1 MTVADDKIVSGPAAS
16 GPHGGSSASGPSWR
30 EADRLAA
37 LQAYGI
43 LDTPREKEFDEIA
56 ALAAAVCET
65 PIAVVNLV
73 TDTRM
78 FLKAEVGLGVR
89 ETSTDNAFCAVNIL
103 RGDFMTVPD
112 ATLDPRFNKNPL
124 VSGEPHLRFYAGA
137 VIRTESGLPLGTVSV
152 IDTRVRAL
160 SPAQEQTLR
169 VLAHQVMTQ
178 LDLRRSVRLQAERA
192 LVHKASEERARLA
205 QEAGR
210 IGTFEVHIATGHM
223 IVSDEMCR
231 VFGLPERPTYHA
243 ADFEALV
250 LKDDRD
256 IASSDETRRAGVA
269 PLDVSYRVRRAD
281 DGRIRWV
288 TRRSQIMMGA
298 DGKPERMFGAV
309 YDSTDMRAGQALVG
323 SLLQAG
329 DAFRQAH
336 TSAEVV
342 AIAGDVLGR
351 VLQVDRAGYARI
363 DLDAQRFDVEADWS
377 GEGVT
382 SVAGA
387 HAFSAYGATA
397 RRLMSG
403 EGIVVPDLA
412 EADWLAEEAAAHAA
426 TGTRALLIF
435 PVMVGGRLVGSLFA
449 NDAKVRQWTQG
460 EIAFIRSLADR
471 THQAIARVDA
481 EEQQK
486 LLNHE
491 LSHRLKNTL
500 AVVQAIADQTIRH
513 SADADAMAAF
523 RERLRALGTAH
534 DVLMNQS
541 WSSARMQVLAEE
553 ALALHAEGARTR
565 ISGPHVQLGPR
576 AALALSLLLH
586 ELATNAV
593 KYGALSTSEGVI
605 DLDWTI
611 DPTGLDPTLH
621 VKWQESGGPAVA
633 SPARRGFGSRLIGMG
648 LGSGTSDVEFAP
660 GGLIARF
667 TAPMR
672 TLIALD

>member
-1 MTVADDKIVSGPAAS
+1 LTVADHKPAS
-16 GPHGGSSASGPSWR
+16 GAPASGPSWR
-30 EADRLAA
+30 EDDRLAA

-43 LDTPREKEFDEIA
+43 LDTPREKDFDDIA

-65 PIAVVNLV
+65 PIAVVNLIG
-73 TDTRM
+73 DKRQ
-78 FLKAEVGLGVR
+78 FFKAEVGLGVR
-89 ETSTDNAFCAVNIL
+89 ETPIDSSFCAKAIL
-103 RGDFMTVPD
+103 EDDFLLVPD
-112 ATLDPRFNKNPL
+112 ATADKRFDCNPL
-124 VSGEPHLRFYAGA
+124 VTGEPGLRFYAGA
-137 VIRTESGLPLGTVSV
+137 LLKTADNLPIGTVCVLDYQSR
-152 IDTRVRAL
+152 TL
-160 SPAQEQTLR
+160 TPLQQQTLR
-169 VLAHQVMTQ
+169 VLARQVMKQ
-178 LDLRRSVRLQAERA
+178 LDLRRALREQAELREDAVARA
-192 LVHKASEERARLA
+192 LLHKASEERARLA

-210 IGTFEVHIATGHM
+210 IGTFEVHIGSGHM

-231 VFGLPERPTYHA
+231 VFGLPVRPTYHA

-269 PLDVSYRVRRAD
+269 PLDVSYRVRRGD
-281 DGRIRWV
+281 DGRVRWV
-288 TRRSQIMMGA
+288 TRRSQIMNGA

-309 YDSTDMRAGQALVG
+309 YDSTEMRAGQVLVT

-329 DAFRQAH
+329 DAFRQAS
-336 TSAEVV
+336 TSADVV

-363 DLDAQRFDVEADWS
+363 DLDAQRFDVEADWA

-387 HAFSAYGATA
+387 HAFSVYGATA

-426 TGTRALLIF
+426 TGTRAMLIF

-449 NDAKVRQWTQG
+449 NDKNPRQWAQG

-481 EEQQK
+481 EEQQR

-500 AVVQAIADQTIRH
+500 AVVQAIADQTLRQ
-513 SADADAMAAF
+513 SADPPAMSAF

-541 WSSARMQVLAEE
+541 WSSARMQALAEE
-553 ALALHAEGARTR
+553 ALAIHVAADRTR
-565 ISGPHVQLGPR
+565 ISGPHVLLGPR

-586 ELATNAV
+586 ELATNAL
-593 KYGALSTSEGVI
+593 KYGALSNAAGVI
-605 DLDWTI
+605 ALDWTI
-611 DPTGLDPTLH
+611 ETTGIDPTLH
-621 VKWQESGGPAVA
+621 VTWQESGGPAVTQ
-633 SPARRGFGSRLIGMG
+633 PARSGFGSRLIGMG
-648 LGSGTSDVEFAP
+648 LGSGASTIEFAP
-660 GGLIARF
+660 DGLIARF
-667 TAPMR
+667 NAPMR
-672 TLIALD
+672 NLTSLD

>member
-1 MTVADDKIVSGPAAS
+1 MTVVGERQVST
-16 GPHGGSSASGPSWR
+16 PSWR
-30 EADRLAA
+30 EADRLRA
-37 LQAYGI
+37 LLAYDV
-43 LDTPREKEFDEIA
+43 LDTPREKDFDDIA
-56 ALAAAVCET
+56 ALAAAICET
-65 PIAVVNLV
+65 PIAVVNLIG
-73 TDTRM
+73 DQRQ
-78 FLKAEVGLGVR
+78 FFKAEVGLGVR
-89 ETSTDNAFCAVNIL
+89 ETPIDSSFCAKAIL
-103 RGDFMTVPD
+103 EDEFLMVPD
-112 ATLDPRFNKNPL
+112 ATADKRFDCNPL
-124 VSGEPHLRFYAGA
+124 VTGEPNLRFYAGA
-137 VIRTESGLPLGTVSV
+137 LLKTADNLPIGTVCV
-152 IDTRVRAL
+152 LDYKTRTLTPVQQQA
-160 SPAQEQTLR
+160 LR
-169 VLAHQVMTQ
+169 VLARQVMKQ
-178 LDLRRSVRLQAERA
+178 LDLQRSLREQAGLREDEIALARA
-192 LVHKASEERARLA
+192 FRASEERARLA

-210 IGTFEVHIATGHM
+210 IGTFEVDIASGHM

-231 VFGLPERPTYHA
+231 VFGLDVRPTYDT

-256 IASSDETRRAGVA
+256 LASSDETRKAGVA

-281 DGRIRWV
+281 DGRVRWV
-288 TRRSQIMMGA
+288 TRRSQIMNGA

-309 YDSTDMRAGQALVG
+309 YDSTDMRAGQALVT

-329 DAFRQAH
+329 DAFRQAS

-363 DLDAQRFDVEADWS
+363 DLDAQRFDVEADWA

-397 RRLMSG
+397 RKLMTG

-449 NDAKVRQWTQG
+449 NDKNPRQWAQG

-481 EEQQK
+481 EEQQR

-500 AVVQAIADQTIRH
+500 AVVQAISDQTLRQ
-513 SADADAMAAF
+513 SADPLAMAAF
-523 RERLRALGTAH
+523 RERLRALGAAH

-541 WSSARMQVLAEE
+541 WSSARLQTLAEE
-553 ALALHAEGARTR
+553 ALALHANATR
-565 ISGPHVQLGPR
+565 LRFSGPHVQLGPR

-586 ELATNAV
+586 ELATNAL
-593 KYGALSTSEGVI
+593 KYGALSTSDGVV
-605 DLDWTI
+605 DLDWRI
-611 DPTGLDPTLH
+611 DLTDGDPTLH
-621 VKWQESGGPAVA
+621 VNWRESGGPAVA
-633 SPARRGFGSRLIGMG
+633 PPARRGFGSRLIGMG
-648 LGSGTSDVEFAP
+648 LGSGTSEIDFAP
-660 GGLIARF
+660 DGLVARF
-667 TAPMR
+667 IAPMR
-672 TLIALD
+672 TLSALD

>member
-1 MTVADDKIVSGPAAS
+1 MKTSGDTPVSTPR
-16 GPHGGSSASGPSWR
+16 WR
-30 EADRLAA
+30 EDERLRA
-37 LQAYGI
+37 LLAYDI
-43 LDTPREKEFDEIA
+43 LDTPREKDFDDIA
-56 ALAAAVCET
+56 ALASAICEA
-65 PIAVVNLV
+65 PIAVVNLIG
-73 TDTRM
+73 DKRQ
-78 FLKAEVGLGVR
+78 FFKAEVGLGVR
-89 ETSTDNAFCAVNIL
+89 ETPIESSFCAKAIL
-103 RGDFMTVPD
+103 EDDFLMVPD
-112 ATLDPRFNKNPL
+112 ATQDRRFDGNPL
-124 VSGEPHLRFYAGA
+124 VAGEPHLRFYAGA
-137 VIRTESGLPLGTVSV
+137 LLKSADNLPIGTVCV
-152 IDTRVRAL
+152 LDYQPRTLTPV
-160 SPAQEQTLR
+160 QMQTLR
-169 VLAHQVMTQ
+169 VLAQQVMKQ
-178 LDLRRSVRLQAERA
+178 LDLKRAIREQAA
-192 LVHKASEERARLA
+192 LRTDEAALAQAFQASEERARLA

-210 IGTFEVHIATGHM
+210 IGTFELDIASGQM

-231 VFGLPERPTYHA
+231 IFGMPVRPIYMA
-243 ADFEALV
+243 ADFEKLLV
-250 LKDDRD
+250 PDDRD

-269 PLDVSYRVRRAD
+269 PLDVSYRIRRAD
-281 DGRIRWV
+281 DGKVRWV
-288 TRRSQIMMGA
+288 TRRSQILSGA
-298 DGKPERMFGAV
+298 DGKPVKMFGAV

-329 DAFRQAH
+329 DAFRQAS

-342 AIAGDVLGR
+342 KIAGDVLGR

-363 DLDAQRFDVEADWS
+363 DLDAQRFEVEADWA
-377 GEGVT
+377 GQGVS

-387 HAFSAYGATA
+387 HAFSVYGATA
-397 RRLMSG
+397 RRLMTG
-403 EGIVVPDLA
+403 EGIVVPDMA

-449 NDAKVRQWTQG
+449 NDANVRQWSPG

-500 AVVQAIADQTIRH
+500 AIVQAIADQTLRH
-513 SADADAMAAF
+513 SADADAMSAF

-541 WSSARMQVLAEE
+541 WASARMQALAEE
-553 ALALHAEGARTR
+553 ALALHADPKRTH

-576 AALALSLLLH
+576 AALSLSLLLH

-593 KYGALSTSEGVI
+593 KYGSLSTSDGVVT
-605 DLDWTI
+605 LDWSI
-611 DPTGLDPTLH
+611 ESSGKDATLH
-621 VKWQESGGPAVA
+621 VTWRESGGPAVA
-633 SPARRGFGSRLIGMG
+633 PPARKGFGSRLIGMG

-660 GGLIARF
+660 DGLVARF
-667 TAPMR
+667 SAPMH
-672 TLIALD
+672 TLTSLE